1 MLNRRLFRKRA
12 FELSQE
18 DQLELEKFNTMLA
31 AYGDLQAKVLPKQKA
46 IEIELEKYQAFLESI
61 AFSTDA
67 DKALLE
73 EVDNQQKEILKIA
86 DRLEQLDYNV
96 ESSKTGASKVV
107 KRAYKV
113 VSLEVRPNTTQT
125 KAGTTKEIYKMLDK
139 VTEKLKELGMNAEE
153 ELNAYIKD
161 LREMVIKSVDYKA
174 SVKEKLTKG
183 KESDVRVQEELE
195 SLEKAISEGKNLN
208 SSITVRRMANR
219 KIDRLYIEN
228 AINDKQYIAFRK
240 CASRN
245 AIKTIRSLRN
255 IQSAGI
261 IDNIKD
267 VFTKIFDGIVSFG
280 KSIFGYFKD
289 FNKELT
295 SINDDLAEID
305 AMLR

>member
-18 DQLELEKFNTMLA
+18 DQLELEKFNAMLA

-46 IEIELEKYQAFLESI
+46 IEIELEKYQAFLESL
-61 AFSTDA
+61 AFPTDA

-73 EVDNQQKEILKIA
+73 EVENQQKEILKIA

-113 VSLEVRPNTTQT
+113 VSLEIKPNTTQT
-125 KAGTTKEIYKMLDK
+125 KARKTEDIYKMLDK

-153 ELNAYIKD
+153 ELEAYIKD
-161 LREMVIKSVDYKA
+161 LREMVTQSVKVKP
-174 SVKEKLTKG
+174 SVKEKLNKG
-183 KESDVRVQEELE
+183 EGDVRVQEELE

-219 KIDRLYIEN
+219 KLDRLYMNN
-228 AINDKQYIAFRK
+228 AINDRQYIAFRR

-261 IDNIKD
+261 IDSIKD
-267 VFTKIFDGIVSFG
+267 VFTKVFEGIISFG

>member
-46 IEIELEKYQAFLESI
+46 IEIELEKYQAFLESL
-61 AFSTDA
+61 AFPTDA

-73 EVDNQQKEILKIA
+73 EVENQQKEILKIA

-113 VSLEVRPNTTQT
+113 VSLEIKPNTTQT
-125 KAGTTKEIYKMLDK
+125 KARKTEDIYKMLDK

-153 ELNAYIKD
+153 ELEAYIKD
-161 LREMVIKSVDYKA
+161 LREMVTQSVKVKP
-174 SVKEKLTKG
+174 SVKEKLNKG
-183 KESDVRVQEELE
+183 EGDVRVQEELE
-195 SLEKAISEGKNLN
+195 NLEKAISEGKNLN

-219 KIDRLYIEN
+219 KLDRLYMNN
-228 AINDKQYIAFRK
+228 AINDRQYIAFRR

-305 AMLR
+305 AMLE